1 MKSILLF
8 IGILL
13 LGYAAHIF
21 MPWWAIYG
29 VALLLS
35 AVAGLWPG
43 RSCVIGF
50 LAAFALWA
58 GTAYWRHQSGEGILT
73 EKIGEMLGGLS
84 VPAVVSITALLGGLL
99 GGLGAWSGS
108 SGRRL
113 LR

>member
-8 IGILL
+8 LGILL

-21 MPWWAIYG
+21 MPWWAVYG

-35 AVAGLWPG
+35 AMTGLRPG
-43 RSCVIGF
+43 RSFFIGF

-58 GTAYWRHQSGEGILT
+58 GTAYWLHQSGEGILT

-99 GGLGAWSGS
+99 GGFGAWTGS